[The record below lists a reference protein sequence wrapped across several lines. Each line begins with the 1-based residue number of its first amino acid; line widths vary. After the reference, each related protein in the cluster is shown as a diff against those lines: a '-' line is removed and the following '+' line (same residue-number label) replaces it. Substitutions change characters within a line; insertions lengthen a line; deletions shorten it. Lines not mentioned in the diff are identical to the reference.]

1 MDLTVD
7 AEIPSFVRETGIE
20 NWNRYAA
27 VMDEFVPLHMDDEA
41 GKKQGF
47 SGAIGMGNLQWAYF
61 HNVVRDW
68 LADNG
73 AIKQMTIQFQQPNLK
88 DTTVTARG
96 KIKEVEDAPE
106 GKIVTLELW
115 TEDNN
120 DRKLAVGQAKVLV
133 NT

>member
-7 AEIPSFVRETGIE
+7 AEIPPFVRETGIE

-41 GKKQGF
+41 GRKQGF
-47 SGAIGMGNLQWAYF
+47 AGAIGMGNLQWAYF

-68 LADNG
+68 LGDNG

-96 KIKEVEDAPE
+96 IIKSVEDGPE
-106 GKIVTLELW
+106 GRSVTLELW

-120 DRKLAVGQAKVLV
+120 DRRLAAGQAKVLV
-133 NT
+133 AA

>member
-1 MDLTVD
+1 MNLTID

-27 VMDEFVPLHMDDEA
+27 VMDEFVPIHMDDAA
-41 GKKQGF
+41 GQKAGF
-47 SGAIGMGNLQWAYF
+47 AGAIGMGNLQWAYF

-68 LADNG
+68 LGDNG
-73 AIKQMTIQFQQPNLK
+73 AIKQMTIQFQQPNFK

-96 KIKEVEDAPE
+96 KITAVEDTAE
-106 GKIVTLELW
+106 GKTVTLELW

-120 DRKLAVGQAKVLV
+120 DRRLAGGQAKVLV
-133 NT
+133 TA